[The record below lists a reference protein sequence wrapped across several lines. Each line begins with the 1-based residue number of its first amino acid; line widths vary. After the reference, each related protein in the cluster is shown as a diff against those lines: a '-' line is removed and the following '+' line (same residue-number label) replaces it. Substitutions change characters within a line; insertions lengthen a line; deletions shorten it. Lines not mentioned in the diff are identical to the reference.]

1 MSNYKQIFKEDGI
14 IREKAIAYKSLPKEV
29 KKLFRKK
36 GINYVEMGMSPDL
49 SYYRGYFWDKD
60 TDQLWNL
67 TGGSWEFKPIG
78 AFVKEG

>member
-1 MSNYKQIFKEDGI
+1 MSKYKQIIKEDGI

-29 KKLFRKK
+29 QRMFRRK

-49 SYYRGYFWDKD
+49 SYFRGYFWDKD
-60 TDQLWNL
+60 TDQLKNI

-78 AFVKEG
+78 AFVKED